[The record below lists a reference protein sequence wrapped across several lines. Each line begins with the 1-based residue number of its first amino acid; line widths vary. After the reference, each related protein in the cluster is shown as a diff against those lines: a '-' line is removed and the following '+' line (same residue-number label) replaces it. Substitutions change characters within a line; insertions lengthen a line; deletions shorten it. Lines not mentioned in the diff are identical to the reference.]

1 MIAHYT
7 VYNRIY
13 RPINVVGMIAF
24 CLLLSF
30 GMQIPTLLGVW
41 GKSSETLLLLF

>member
-7 VYNRIY
+7 VYSKIY
-13 RPINVVGMIAF
+13 RPINVAAMIIF

-30 GMQIPTLLGVW
+30 GMQIPTLFGVW
-41 GKSSETLLLLF
+41 GML